1 MEKHGWIK
9 IDRALLDHW
18 IFQNADYL
26 KAWIAILLLANH
38 EDRTILVDRHPKLI
52 RRGSFFTSVSKLSE
66 RLGFDRRK
74 TVRLIE
80 ALKKDGMLSTDGTT
94 HGTTL
99 TIVNYDKYQGRG
111 ATDGT
116 TDGTANGTAD
126 GTTDGTQTR
135 MKKNNKEYKEARA
148 RAYERAKESGSD
160 YGPVRRTSFEN
171 FEQRHTDYDALF
183 DEIRER
189 TGKAVI

>member
-9 IDRALLDHW
+9 IDRGLLDHW
-18 IFQNADYL
+18 VFQNADYL
-26 KAWIAILLLANH
+26 KAWITILLLANH
-38 EDRTILVDRHPKLI
+38 EDRTILVDRHPVLI
-52 RRGSFFTSVSKLSE
+52 RRGSFFTSVCKLSE

-74 TVRLIE
+74 TVRLLE
-80 ALKKDGMLSTDGTT
+80 ALKKDGMLTTDGTT

-99 TIVNYDKYQGRG
+99 TIVNYDKYQGRW

-135 MKKNNKEYKEARA
+135 RYKNDKEKEETRR
-148 RAYERAKESGSD
+148 RAYARMNGLD
-160 YGPVRRTSFEN
+160 YGPVKRTQFDN
-171 FEQRHTDYDALF
+171 FEQRKTDYDALF
-183 DEIRER
+183 DELRQK

>member
-18 IFQNADYL
+18 VFQNADYL

-38 EDRTILVDRHPKLI
+38 EDRTILVDRNPVLI
-52 RRGSFFTSVSKLSE
+52 RRGSFFTSISKLSE

-116 TDGTANGTAD
+116 TDGTANGTTD

-135 MKKNNKEYKEARA
+135 KKKNEKEYTEARA
-148 RAYERAKESGSD
+148 RSYERAKGTGSD
-160 YGPVRRTSFEN
+160 LGPVRRTSFEN
-171 FEQRHTDYDALF
+171 FEQRHIDYDAMF

-189 TGKAVI
+189 TGKAVV